1 MFRIPIYVVLIL
13 AWGVALGTRHGDPDL
28 LYRVTREDGPVE
40 WATVLALLALAV
52 LVARHLLTASKDQ
65 FPWWLKTAGYALIG
79 LALFA
84 AGEEISWGQR
94 IFGFSTG
101 ETMQKINLQQE
112 TNLHNLIP
120 GALFNGII
128 VFALGIGF
136 VLVPTIWRSRSS
148 SPPRWLPSPEVSLLM
163 LDAILINHYRFSSLP
178 EQIGIL
184 VIIALL
190 ALATFDAS
198 RSRLAPMVAG
208 SLMGWLT
215 LGCLYHSREI
225 LRVHNHQ
232 YEIRELLIVMLAAV
246 WADQT
251 LRAYQRPEQ
260 SVD

>member
-1 MFRIPIYVVLIL
+1 MT
-13 AWGVALGTRHGDPDL
+13 ALGTRHGDPSL

-52 LVARHLLTASKDQ
+52 LVGRHLLTAPKDK
-65 FPWWLKTAGYALIG
+65 FPWWLKAAGYALVV

-94 IFGFSTG
+94 LFGFSTG
-101 ETMQKINLQQE
+101 ETMQRINLQQE

-120 GALFNGII
+120 GALFNGLI
-128 VFALGIGF
+128 VFTLGIGF
-136 VLVPTIWRSRSS
+136 VLIPTIWRRRSS
-148 SPPRWLPSPEVSLLM
+148 SPPPWLPSSEVSLLM

-178 EQIGIL
+178 EQVGIL

-190 ALATFDAS
+190 VLATFDAL
-198 RSRLAPMVAG
+198 RSRQAPMIAG

-215 LGCLYHSREI
+215 LGCLYHSRAV

-246 WADQT
+246 WAEQT
-251 LRAYQRPEQ
+251 LRAYQQPPQKR
-260 SVD
+260 SD

>member
-1 MFRIPIYVVLIL
+1 M
-13 AWGVALGTRHGDPDL
+13 ALGTRHGDSGL

-52 LVARHLLTASKDQ
+52 LVGRRLQVMPKDKL
-65 FPWWLKTAGYALIG
+65 PWWLKTAGYALVV
-79 LALFA
+79 LAIFA

-101 ETMQKINLQQE
+101 ETMQRINLQQE

-128 VFALGIGF
+128 VFTLGIGF
-136 VLVPTIWRSRSS
+136 VLIPTVWRHRSD

-190 ALATFDAS
+190 ALATVDAL
-198 RSRLAPMVAG
+198 RSRQAPMVVG
-208 SLMGWLT
+208 SMMGWLT
-215 LGCLYHSREI
+215 LGCLYHSRDI

-232 YEIRELLIVMLAAV
+232 YEIRELLIVILAAV

-251 LRAYQRPEQ
+251 LRAYQQPDQ
-260 SVD
+260 PSS